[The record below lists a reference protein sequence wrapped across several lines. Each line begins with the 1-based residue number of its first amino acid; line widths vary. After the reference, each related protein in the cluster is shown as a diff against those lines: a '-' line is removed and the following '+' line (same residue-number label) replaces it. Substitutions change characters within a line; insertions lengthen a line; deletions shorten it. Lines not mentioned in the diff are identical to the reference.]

1 MVGTELAELAAA
13 GATAM
18 AGAVATDLWAQV
30 RDRVGR
36 LLTRGREGRVEA
48 ARLEVDYAELLDAEE
63 LEQPEVR
70 ARVERDWEQRL
81 LTVLTTHPDAAVELR
96 DLLETLRPG
105 PGTRVEVTNIHNQ
118 ISGSTHGLTLL
129 VGKVDNLNNRTG
141 DITDPGR
148 G

>member
-63 LEQPEVR
+63 REQPELR

-81 LTVLTTHPDAAVELR
+81 LAVLTAHPDAAVELR
-96 DLLETLRPG
+96 ELLETLRPG
-105 PGTRVEVTNIHNQ
+105 PGTRVEVNHIHNE
-118 ISGSTHGLTLL
+118 ISGGTHGITLQI
-129 VGKVDNLNNRTG
+129 GKVGTMNQDNHL
-141 DITDPGR
+141 TDPGR